1 MKTNLL
7 FDLSK
12 FTKVEDIIYFDE
24 PILSHLMLDDK
35 NYFLYLVDKTETE
48 NIFLLF
54 QLDEEKIIEYLTKS
68 KSLRELIFSANI
80 VSLITQ
86 NFNNEILDAKL
97 IMPDFLPED
106 YLPDSK
112 SFISYNPTKS
122 SYYYEKINE
131 FHRKSYLNLLRNN
144 SFYIKFSSNQKK
156 FGDTVGLNEISNV
169 LLKNLSKSYKNFVE
183 IEFEKEFGKIV
194 PIDTEREKLFR
205 QVVADTD
212 LRMVDLKY
220 GSFEIGFATDKLM
233 KSNIQFRD
241 LRKWADNVGDKYR
254 QIVLDEDIDNSE
266 LEDILQNYS
275 EEERNKIFQPI
286 LTIVDNPNFELKIK
300 DRGEKDYSNLGVRKK
315 DVSSKIVSKNVEK
328 QKEEKDLTLVNV
340 ITIIDKKSNKKT
352 VNLDN
357 TLFSQVQEINYLL
370 TNKDFYELGFERTPK
385 DLKINMSLLSE
396 NNQIKLISHYDNEIF
411 EVNVEN
417 DKIEEGKKKILTKI
431 YEYLLNKE

>member
-7 FDLSK
+7 FDLYK

-131 FHRKSYLNLLRNN
+131 FHRKSYLNHLRNN

-169 LLKNLSKSYKNFVE
+169 LLRNLSKSYKNFVE

-241 LRKWADNVGDKYR
+241 LKKWADNVGDKYR

-266 LEDILQNYS
+266 LEDILKNYS

-300 DRGEKDYSNLGVRKK
+300 DRGEKNYSNLGVRKK
-315 DVSSKIVSKNVEK
+315 DVSSKIVSKNVK
-328 QKEEKDLTLVNV
+328 KPKEEKDLTLVNV

-396 NNQIKLISHYDNEIF
+396 NNKIKLISHYDNEIF